1 MHMTIMKIMNMK
13 KWQRRCFTLL
23 ETLIALALTV
33 IALTTL
39 LFFYQE
45 TVTLS
50 SQAEKLEKESFQMR
64 YIESKFS
71 FLFPRTYSQTQKKN
85 FFFFTSRDPGGLF
98 AQGNPQSLIFTY
110 DHGVDLSKQ
119 FSNQIL
125 AQLFVDAK
133 NRLCLASWPIPSRW
147 MEGVSIPMKFEVL
160 LEGVEK
166 LKFWFFIAPDRKWDP
181 SPASSQPNP
190 NPNPPPNP
198 QPGSSTSSV
207 EVVVNPS
214 PEGEWIDYWNQDY
227 KQLPAI
233 IKIEIKR
240 KGKTE
245 FFSFPL
251 SQCRRQP
258 VYIQ

>member
-1 MHMTIMKIMNMK
+1 LRH
-13 KWQRRCFTLL
+13 CFTLL
-23 ETLIALALTV
+23 ETLIALSLTI
-33 IALTTL
+33 IALSTL
-39 LFFYQE
+39 LFFYRE
-45 TVTLS
+45 MLTLS
-50 SQAEKLEKESFQMR
+50 NQADQLEKESFQMR

-85 FFFFTSRDPGGLF
+85 FFFFTTHNPGGLF
-98 AQGNPQSLIFTY
+98 SQGNPQSLIFTY

-125 AQLFVDAK
+125 AEIFVDTQ
-133 NRLCLASWPIPSRW
+133 NRLCLASWPVPSRW

-166 LKFWFFIAPDRKWDP
+166 LKFWFFIAPNRKWEP
-181 SPASSQPNP
+181 SQASPQTNPTPNP
-190 NPNPPPNP
+190 NPNPSP
-198 QPGSSTSSV
+198 QPGGETPTV

-214 PEGEWIDYWNQDY
+214 PEGDWIDYWNQDY

-245 FFSFPL
+245 YFAFPL
-251 SQCRRQP
+251 SQCWRQP